1 MRFRNT
7 LILLVILA
15 LGIWSVTYLNKRDV
29 KKEESKKANEKLL
42 NLSSG
47 RIQELWLEPGDFHA
61 IRDSVEWRIVSPI
74 QTLGDKSALDAIAN
88 LFDWAKTER
97 VVSSNPSE
105 YGEFGLRPEYKR
117 LIVRHSTQIDTFY
130 VGDTNPTGS
139 FVYAYKSG
147 SGDVFLTTTSLKTNI
162 DKSFFDL
169 RDKSV
174 LAFEQG
180 QVREATVQHG
190 AQQLAFIKE
199 GTEWK
204 ITRPKSVKADA
215 AKITDLL
222 SKVSN
227 QRVSSYEDENPA
239 DLKSYGLDAPALTF
253 SVFLGENRAQKT
265 LAIGKQSGGH
275 FFARD
280 LSRHS
285 VFKVDT
291 AFVHHL
297 QISLAD
303 VRSKKI
309 LSFNAAEV
317 SRLTV
322 RQNDSTFVFVKDT
335 TKTWTMVSPQP
346 LAIKGWKI
354 SSLVSELEL
363 MNASSFVD
371 DAPPALRAFGFD
383 APLLVCELYQDDRLI
398 DQLFV
403 GRQDGKGGLFVK
415 NGADPGVYTVSKDLL
430 DKIKINLQQLLEPP
444 ASAPDTAKTIQ

>member
-47 RIQELWLEPGDFHA
+47 QIQELWLEPGNFHA
-61 IRDSVEWRIVSPI
+61 VRDSVEWRIVSPI

-97 VVSSNPSE
+97 IVSSDPSE
-105 YGEFGLRPEYKR
+105 YGEFGLQPEHKR
-117 LIVRHSTQIDTFY
+117 LIVRHSSQIDTFY
-130 VGDTNPTGS
+130 VGETNPTGS
-139 FVYAYKSG
+139 FVYAHKSG
-147 SGDVFLTTTSLKTNI
+147 SDDVFLTTTSLKTNI
-162 DKSFFDL
+162 EKSLFDL

-174 LAFEQG
+174 LAFEQA
-180 QVREATVQHG
+180 QVREATLQHG
-190 AQQLAFIKE
+190 AEHLAFVKE
-199 GTEWK
+199 GAEWK
-204 ITRPKSVKADA
+204 ITRPKALRADA

-222 SKVSN
+222 SKVSS
-227 QRVSSYEDENPA
+227 QRVSSYEEENPTE
-239 DLKSYGLDAPALTF
+239 LKSYGLDAPALTF
-253 SVFLGENRAQKT
+253 TVFLGENRAQKT
-265 LAIGKQSGGH
+265 LTIGKQSGDQ

-280 LSRHS
+280 LSRRS

-291 AFVHHL
+291 AFVHRL
-297 QISLAD
+297 QVSLAD

-309 LSFNAAEV
+309 LHFNASDV
-317 SRLTV
+317 TRLTV

-346 LAIKGWKI
+346 LGIKGWKI

-363 MNASSFVD
+363 MNAVAFVD
-371 DAPPALRAFGFD
+371 DSPTALRPFGLDSPQMAF
-383 APLLVCELYQDDRLI
+383 ELYQDDRLL
-398 DQLFV
+398 DQFFM
-403 GRQDGKGGLFVK
+403 GRRDSKDGWFVK
-415 NGADPGVYTVSKDLL
+415 SGADPAVYSVTKDLR
-430 DKIKINLQQLLEPP
+430 DKIKIDLKQLLETP
-444 ASAPDTAKTIQ
+444 AAEPDTAATVK